1 MGPAGSYLQ
10 TFTVVALFCLFL
22 TIEGARPEVLGK
34 VGGLVE
40 LECSFPPSEPAAV
53 SSASLHVVEW
63 VRQGLDIPVL
73 IKFGSYA
80 PRLHPQYEGRVSL
93 VRITDLKLG
102 DLQLDDQGL
111 YECRVLLLDEPT
123 DELQNGTWTQLSVT
137 APPTFTQ
144 APPALMEALVG
155 SPLSLACVANGN
167 PTPTI
172 TWLKDGSVIQRINY
186 QEGAL
191 SLRAVSMQSAGQYT
205 CHASNS
211 EGNVTCVT
219 KVKIKGPPVI
229 VVPPK
234 SMSRNK
240 SQNALLQ
247 CQAVADPPN
256 MTYVWQ
262 KGGENVHHIESLK
275 SRVKIMV
282 DGTLLISSLIPE
294 DSGNYTCMPSNGLL
308 TPPTASANL
317 TVMHPA
323 QALPMPQQTY
333 LPTGMEGVVACPAAA
348 QPPLLRVDWTKDGEP
363 LDLSLYPGWML
374 TPEGSLLMTT
384 VNDDSAGIY
393 TCTPYNRYGS
403 MGSSE
408 PTAVIQQD
416 PPSLSVTPEKQ
427 YRQEA
432 GRTLL
437 IPCQGKEDPTIKV
450 TWSKVDFARRTS
462 YSIEANGSL
471 LLQPLTKD
479 HQGAWECSAA
489 NRVASV
495 TASTQVFVLGTSPH
509 AATSLSVSPGVK
521 QANISWEPGFD
532 GGSAQTFSVWVK
544 KTSASD
550 NDGKQDWFSVPVP
563 PSSGSGLQV
572 TGLSPA
578 TDYQFSILSQNK
590 MGTGPFS
597 EIATSRTLDPPPRRS
612 KLKPPASLSANQSS
626 AGVILQW
633 SLPDAQHPAITG
645 FVLQSRTEQ
654 GEWFHLDEDIS
665 ANSSQIVVP
674 GLHKDCVY
682 ELRLLSRRG
691 ELLSEP
697 SPSVN
702 VSTMGME
709 IYPATS
715 RLLELVPEPLLAG
728 VLGGVGF
735 MCLALVLLLGSAC
748 VISHKRDQRR
758 RKKKDEPPSAI
769 YKCSPSMKTSG
780 SGSPDSV
787 LKRSLLPASLLYPT
801 SSSFTTTTASSSSQT
816 DCSSFN
822 ADSPHRRKQ
831 LQSNYSRG
839 RLTRTTSSPISPPI
853 ELISRGPDGR
863 FALLPYNDDALSVHS
878 KRSGRYNQARV
889 RRSVSLHSEREDRQ
903 QPAFVLSVDLPP
915 CKPAHGNPTNQICG
929 VAQGLPHPRPYI
941 LDQKA
946 SYEGSPDVSSL
957 HSNSSLAT
965 IPQQDRE
972 IPPEFPVL
980 PHIRSGLGQPSVTAS
995 ALVLQM
1001 EHEREWGNLSRC
1013 LKLAQ
1018 EREEL
1023 EMELLRYTLER
1034 GSARETETERYD
1046 FERREAGAAE
1056 LGREYKSS
1064 TLPHRYPE
1072 DRKDCFGLSQSPF
1085 SSSDV
1090 HRDSRSLVSPLT
1102 LTPARACFRA
1112 SSPASPSCFKP
1123 GNHYAAPSFTKHTPV
1138 LSEEAGRLTLP
1149 RLSSK
1154 HQRHERVEAAPE
1166 GYDNSPQS
1174 TVLEMQTNDSC
1185 SEAWRRNNHSCSS
1198 LSTLSFHSSKYTE
1211 RSNLRLDAAP
1221 ASLEAEVTFPE
1232 PADEVVCVEMSVDE
1246 PELEVCVTQPA
1257 KPMLHHRIAS
1267 HVQHGHSLSRRGRH
1281 EDATWSTS
1289 FNRRSPAYPQTPGPE
1304 LWRAATHGSKLW
1316 DSKQRSQSL
1325 DSRRRKER
1333 GFLAPDA
1340 WIDSLSQEN
1349 CSVASSGRPHTLFW
1363 EPQNSPARNI
1373 SKSPANSPSAS
1384 QAASRSP
1391 PAVDALS
1398 LRSSPD
1404 RPIPKADVPRHYEPK
1419 REASIFPRAAQ
1430 RPIDYREAV
1439 KEAEVYLEAMK
1450 EASICLPH
1458 GEDNYHE
1465 ALELEAGDSEGVP
1478 ESGSSYS
1485 SYASSGRGSMEPA
1498 NRRLSLCHLSPTL
1511 PSSPGTAGESQASTG
1526 HKHTHQMEQSQR
1538 RKVSVDENY
1547 EWDAADFCS
1556 QPGDHDGLLPS
1567 LNLLKPAPCRSFP
1580 RMQRSTKAQTRCA
1593 QPSLLL
1599 SHQSSCSAE
1608 PEADTVLF

>member
-1 MGPAGSYLQ
+1 
-10 TFTVVALFCLFL
+10 
-22 TIEGARPEVLGK
+22 
-34 VGGLVE
+34 
-40 LECSFPPSEPAAV
+40 
-53 SSASLHVVEW
+53 
-63 VRQGLDIPVL
+63 
-73 IKFGSYA
+73 
-80 PRLHPQYEGRVSL
+80 
-93 VRITDLKLG
+93 
-102 DLQLDDQGL
+102 
-111 YECRVLLLDEPT
+111 
-123 DELQNGTWTQLSVT
+123 
-137 APPTFTQ
+137 
-144 APPALMEALVG
+144 
-155 SPLSLACVANGN
+155 
-167 PTPTI
+167 
-172 TWLKDGSVIQRINY
+172 
-186 QEGAL
+186 
-191 SLRAVSMQSAGQYT
+191 
-205 CHASNS
+205 
-211 EGNVTCVT
+211 
-219 KVKIKGPPVI
+219 
-229 VVPPK
+229 
-234 SMSRNK
+234 
-240 SQNALLQ
+240 
-247 CQAVADPPN
+247 
-256 MTYVWQ
+256 
-262 KGGENVHHIESLK
+262 
-275 SRVKIMV
+275 
-282 DGTLLISSLIPE
+282 
-294 DSGNYTCMPSNGLL
+294 
-308 TPPTASANL
+308 
-317 TVMHPA
+317 
-323 QALPMPQQTY
+323 
-333 LPTGMEGVVACPAAA
+333 
-348 QPPLLRVDWTKDGEP
+348 
-363 LDLSLYPGWML
+363 
-374 TPEGSLLMTT
+374 
-384 VNDDSAGIY
+384 
-393 TCTPYNRYGS
+393 
-403 MGSSE
+403 
-408 PTAVIQQD
+408 
-416 PPSLSVTPEKQ
+416 
-427 YRQEA
+427 
-432 GRTLL
+432 
-437 IPCQGKEDPTIKV
+437 
-450 TWSKVDFARRTS
+450 
-462 YSIEANGSL
+462 
-471 LLQPLTKD
+471 
-479 HQGAWECSAA
+479 
-489 NRVASV
+489 
-495 TASTQVFVLGTSPH
+495 
-509 AATSLSVSPGVK
+509 
-521 QANISWEPGFD
+521 
-532 GGSAQTFSVWVK
+532 
-544 KTSASD
+544 
-550 NDGKQDWFSVPVP
+550 
-563 PSSGSGLQV
+563 
-572 TGLSPA
+572 
-578 TDYQFSILSQNK
+578 
-590 MGTGPFS
+590 
-597 EIATSRTLDPPPRRS
+597 
-612 KLKPPASLSANQSS
+612 
-626 AGVILQW
+626 
-633 SLPDAQHPAITG
+633 
-645 FVLQSRTEQ
+645 
-654 GEWFHLDEDIS
+654 
-665 ANSSQIVVP
+665 
-674 GLHKDCVY
+674 
-682 ELRLLSRRG
+682 
-691 ELLSEP
+691 
-697 SPSVN
+697 
-702 VSTMGME
+702 MGME

-816 DCSSFN
+816 DCSSFS
-822 ADSPHRRKQ
+822 ADSHHRRKQ

-839 RLTRTTSSPISPPI
+839 RLTRTTSSPITPPI

-878 KRSGRYNQARV
+878 KRSGRYNQDRV
-889 RRSVSLHSEREDRQ
+889 RRSVSLRSEREDRK

-915 CKPAHGNPTNQICG
+915 CRPAQGNPTNQICG
-929 VAQGLPHPRPYI
+929 VAQGLPHPHRYI

-957 HSNSSLAT
+957 CSNSSLAT

-1001 EHEREWGNLSRC
+1001 EHERERGNLSRC

-1034 GSARETETERYD
+1034 GSERETETERYD
-1046 FERREAGAAE
+1046 FERREAAAAE
-1056 LGREYKSS
+1056 LGWEYKSS

-1072 DRKDCFGLSQSPF
+1072 GRKECFGLSQSPF

-1090 HRDSRSLVSPLT
+1090 HRESRSLVSPLT

-1149 RLSSK
+1149 RVSSK
-1154 HQRHERVEAAPE
+1154 NQRHERVEAAPE

-1185 SEAWRRNNHSCSS
+1185 SEAWRQNNHSHSS
-1198 LSTLSFHSSKYTE
+1198 LSTLSFHSSKYTQ
-1211 RSNLRLDAAP
+1211 RSNLRLDAVP
-1221 ASLEAEVTFPE
+1221 ASLDAEVAFPE

-1267 HVQHGHSLSRRGRH
+1267 HVQHGHALSRRGRH
-1281 EDATWSTS
+1281 EDATWSAS
-1289 FNRRSPAYPQTPGPE
+1289 FNRRGPAYPQTPRPE
-1304 LWRAATHGSKLW
+1304 LWRAVTHGSKLW
-1316 DSKQRSQSL
+1316 DCKQRSQSL
-1325 DSRRRKER
+1325 DSRRRKEP

-1363 EPQNSPARNI
+1363 EPQSPPARNI

-1404 RPIPKADVPRHYEPK
+1404 RPVPKDDVPRHYEPK
-1419 REASIFPRAAQ
+1419 REAAIFPSAAK

-1458 GEDNYHE
+1458 GEDNYHQ

-1498 NRRLSLCHLSPTL
+1498 NRRLSLCHLSPSL
-1511 PSSPGTAGESQASTG
+1511 PSSPGTAEESQGSTG
-1526 HKHTHQMEQSQR
+1526 DKHTHQMEQSQR

-1556 QPGDHDGLLPS
+1556 QPGNHDDLLPS
-1567 LNLLKPAPCRSFP
+1567 LNLLKPAPCRSLP
-1580 RMQRSTKAQTRCA
+1580 RMQCSTKAQTHCA

-1599 SHQSSCSAE
+1599 GHQSSCSAE